1 MILVL
6 KQGKYVVAKLILK
19 PTLSE
24 WVFFVPF
31 FLYHPLF
38 ISTFSTHFCTMQIA
52 DLIKANRERK
62 FFAHYNENPK
72 AYDEALNAA
81 GLETF
86 QKRLNSNY
94 ELPGSPNASFYGEE
108 VSPYLQTG
116 LGIHYPKTPADKI
129 ILQAKDG
136 FDAWRHLSPQ
146 QRFDILFET
155 LEAVSKRFFEMAYAT
170 MHTTGQS
177 FLMSFQ
183 ASGPHACDRA
193 LEVMVTGLEQLQ
205 YYPSEVDWVKNMG
218 KFDLTLHKNY
228 KAVPK
233 GIGLVIGCSTFPTWN
248 TVPGVYADLITGNSV
263 IIKPHPKAVY
273 PIAIFV
279 EEMQNVFIRHQLS
292 PNIVQLAID
301 STTEPITK
309 LLAEHPEVK
318 LIDYTGGNTFGD
330 YVESLGK
337 TCFTEKAG
345 INSVIVDSCQNFSA
359 VAQNIAFSF
368 SLYSGQMCTAPQ
380 NIYIPAGGVQTPEG
394 NLSYDQ
400 VVEGIKMALKGLME
414 NPKAAA
420 PTLGAIQNDAT
431 ISRIED
437 KISQHQAQSITLD
450 VKVENIEFNAARLK
464 VPSIILAEAADK
476 DTYMHECFGPLVF
489 VVKTSGFEESLSIVK
504 ESARTHGAITCL
516 AYTTDKQ
523 KMERIEDEMNSVF
536 TPVSFNFT
544 GAAFVNQH
552 AAFSDLHVS
561 GGNPSGNATFTNADF
576 INKRYIW
583 IGNRYML

>member
-1 MILVL
+1 
-6 KQGKYVVAKLILK
+6 
-19 PTLSE
+19 
-24 WVFFVPF
+24 
-31 FLYHPLF
+31 
-38 ISTFSTHFCTMQIA
+38 MQIA

-72 AYDEALNAA
+72 AYDESLMAK
-81 GLETF
+81 GLEVF

-94 ELPGSPNASFYGEE
+94 ELPGAPDADFYGEE

-116 LGIHYPKTPADKI
+116 LGIHYPKLAVDTI
-129 ILQAKDG
+129 IAQAEDG
-136 FDAWRHLSPQ
+136 FDAWRKIDAQ
-146 QRFDILFET
+146 KRFDILFDS
-155 LEAVSKRFFEMAYAT
+155 LNRVSERFFEMAYAT

-193 LEVMVTGLEQLQ
+193 LEVMVSAMDQLG

-218 KFDLTLHKNY
+218 KFDLVLHKNY
-228 KAVPK
+228 KSIPK
-233 GIGLVIGCSTFPTWN
+233 GVGLIIGCSTFPTWN
-248 TVPGVYADLITGNSV
+248 TVPGLYADLITGNSAIV
-263 IIKPHPKAVY
+263 KPHPKAVY

-279 EEMQNVFIRHQLS
+279 EELQKAFIANGLS
-292 PNIVQLAID
+292 PNIVQLASD
-301 STTEPITK
+301 GSNNPITK
-309 LLAEHPEVK
+309 TLAEHPSVK
-318 LIDYTGGNTFGD
+318 LIDYTGGNAFGD

-345 INSVIVDSCQNFSA
+345 INSVIIDSCANFNA
-359 VAQNIAFSF
+359 VAQNIAFSV

-380 NIYIPAGGVQTPEG
+380 NIYISENGVTTPEG
-394 NLSYDQ
+394 LISY
-400 VVEGIKMALKGLME
+400 EEALNGISNAVRALME

-431 ISRIED
+431 ISRVED
-437 KISQHQAQSITLD
+437 TIKQHQAQAIKMD
-450 VKVENIEFNAARLK
+450 VVVTNAEFENARIK
-464 VPSIILAEAADK
+464 VPSIISTTAADTA
-476 DTYMHECFGPLVF
+476 TYMKECFGPLIF
-489 VVKTSGFEESLSIVK
+489 VVKTSSFEESLSIVK
-504 ESARTHGAITCL
+504 NSAATHGAITCL

-523 KMERIEDEMNSVF
+523 RMDRIEDEMNSVF

>member
-1 MILVL
+1 
-6 KQGKYVVAKLILK
+6 
-19 PTLSE
+19 
-24 WVFFVPF
+24 
-31 FLYHPLF
+31 
-38 ISTFSTHFCTMQIA
+38 MQIA

-72 AYDEALNAA
+72 AYDESLMAK

-94 ELPGSPNASFYGEE
+94 ELPGAPNAEYYGEE

-116 LGIHYPKTPADKI
+116 LGIHYPKTSVDTLIAE
-129 ILQAKDG
+129 ASSA
-136 FDAWRHLSPQ
+136 FDVWRKLDPQ
-146 QRFDILFET
+146 KRFDILFDS
-155 LEAVSKRFFEMAYAT
+155 LNKVSERFFEMAYAT

-183 ASGPHACDRA
+183 ASGPHACDRS
-193 LEVMVTGLEQLQ
+193 LEVMVSAMDQLG
-205 YYPSEVDWVKNMG
+205 YYPAEVDWVKNMG
-218 KFDLTLHKNY
+218 KFDLVLHKNY
-228 KAVPK
+228 KPVPK
-233 GIGLVIGCSTFPTWN
+233 GVGLIIGCSTFPTWN
-248 TVPGVYADLITGNSV
+248 TVPGLYADLITGNTAIV
-263 IIKPHPKAVY
+263 KPHPKAVY

-279 EEMQNVFIRHQLS
+279 EELQKCFIANGL
-292 PNIVQLAID
+292 PANIVQLAAD
-301 STTEPITK
+301 SSSAPITK
-309 LLAEHPEVK
+309 LLAEHPSVK
-318 LIDYTGGNTFGD
+318 LIDYTGGNAFGD

-345 INSVIVDSCQNFSA
+345 INSVLIESCNNFNA
-359 VAQNIAFSF
+359 VAQNIAFSV

-380 NIYIPAGGVQTPEG
+380 NIYIPETGVKTPEG
-394 NLSYDQ
+394 VISYEDALA
-400 VVEGIKMALKGLME
+400 GISNAVKALME

-431 ISRIED
+431 ISRVDDTI
-437 KISQHQAQSITLD
+437 KQHQAQAIQLD
-450 VKVENIEFNAARLK
+450 IQVSNAEFENARIK
-464 VPSIILAEAADK
+464 VPSIISTTSAESA
-476 DTYMHECFGPLVF
+476 TYMKECFGPLIF
-489 VVKTSGFEESLSIVK
+489 VVKTKSFDESLSIVK
-504 ESARTHGAITCL
+504 HSAESHGAITCL
-516 AYTTDKQ
+516 AYTTDKAI
-523 KMERIEDEMNSVF
+523 MDRIEDEMNSVF

>member
-6 KQGKYVVAKLILK
+6 KQGKYVVAKLIVIPLARAG
-19 PTLSE
+19 
-24 WVFFVPF
+24 FFFAPSLCF
-31 FLYHPLF
+31 SSLF
-38 ISTFSTHFCTMQIA
+38 AHFCTMQIA
-52 DLIKANRERK
+52 DLFKANRERK

-72 AYDEALNAA
+72 AYNDDLNAA
-81 GLETF
+81 GLAAF
-86 QKRLNSNY
+86 QAKLNTNY
-94 ELPGSPNASFYGEE
+94 ALPGNTQSDFYGEE
-108 VSPYLQTG
+108 ISPYLQTG
-116 LGIHYPKTPADKI
+116 LGIHYPKTSVDALI
-129 ILQAKDG
+129 NQAQDG
-136 FDAWRHLSPQ
+136 FNQWRKLNPQ

-155 LEAVSKRFFEMAYAT
+155 LEAVSARFFEIAYAT

-205 YYPSEVDWVKNMG
+205 YYPADVDWVKNMG

-228 KAVPK
+228 KAIPK

-279 EEMQNVFIRHQLS
+279 EEMQGVFIKHNLN

-309 LLAEHPEVK
+309 KLAEHPEVK

-345 INSVIVDSCQNFSA
+345 INSVIVDSCQNFNA

-380 NIYIPAGGVQTPEG
+380 NIYIPSTGVQTPDG
-394 NLSYDQ
+394 IISYENA
-400 VVEGIKMALKGLME
+400 VEGIRMALKGLME

-431 ISRIED
+431 INRIED
-437 KISQHQAQSITLD
+437 KIKQHQAQSIQLD
-450 VKVENIEFNAARLK
+450 VHVENTEFNTARLR
-464 VPSIILAEAADK
+464 VPSIITTDASDSS
-476 DTYMHECFGPLVF
+476 TYMQECFGPLVF
-489 VVKTSGFEESLSIVK
+489 IVKTSGFDETLKIVK
-504 ESARTHGAITCL
+504 ESASKHGAITCL
-516 AYTTDKQ
+516 AYTTDKA
-523 KMERIEDEMNSVF
+523 KMEKIEDEMNSVF

-561 GGNPSGNATFTNADF
+561 GGNPSGNATFTNAEY

>member
-1 MILVL
+1 
-6 KQGKYVVAKLILK
+6 
-19 PTLSE
+19 
-24 WVFFVPF
+24 
-31 FLYHPLF
+31 
-38 ISTFSTHFCTMQIA
+38 MQI
-52 DLIKANRERK
+52 DQFIKANRERK
-62 FFAHYNENPK
+62 FFAHFNENPK
-72 AYDEALNAA
+72 AYEESLMAK

-94 ELPGSPNASFYGEE
+94 TLPAFKGSDFYGEE
-108 VSPYLQTG
+108 ISPYLQTG
-116 LGIHYPKTPADKI
+116 LGIHYPKSSVNEILDNAKTAFNQWRKI
-129 ILQAKDG
+129 DLET
-136 FDAWRHLSPQ
+136 
-146 QRFDILFET
+146 RFDILFES
-155 LEAVSKRFFEMAYAT
+155 LNKVSERFFEMAYAT

-193 LEVMVTGLEQLQ
+193 LEVMVTAMEQLG
-205 YYPSEVDWVKNMG
+205 YYPKEVEWVKNMG
-218 KFDLTLHKNY
+218 KFDLKLHKNY
-228 KAVPK
+228 KPVPK
-233 GIGLVIGCSTFPTWN
+233 GTGLVIGCSTFPTWN
-248 TVPGVYADLITGNSV
+248 TVPGLYADLITGNSAIV
-263 IIKPHPKAVY
+263 KPHPKAVY

-279 EEMQNVFIRHQLS
+279 EELQNVLISRGLD

-301 STTEPITK
+301 SAAEPITK
-309 LLAEHPEVK
+309 QLAESDAVT
-318 LIDYTGGNTFGD
+318 LIDYTGGNAFGD

-345 INSVIVDSCQNFSA
+345 INSVILDSCTNFNA
-359 VAQNIAFSF
+359 VAQNIAFSI

-380 NIYIPAGGVQTPEG
+380 NIYISDSGVSTPEG
-394 NLSYDQ
+394 IISYEDA
-400 VVEGIKMALKGLME
+400 VSGINNALKALME

-431 ISRIED
+431 ISRVEETLG
-437 KISQHQAQSITLD
+437 KHKSQAMPMP
-450 VKVENIEFNAARLK
+450 VKVENAEFENARIR
-464 VPSIILAEAADK
+464 VPEIIATTSADTE
-476 DTYMHECFGPLVF
+476 TYMKECFGPLAF
-489 VVKTSGFEESLSIVK
+489 IVKTKNFEESLSIVK

-516 AYTTDKQ
+516 AFETDKAR
-523 KMERIEDEMNSVF
+523 MELIEDEMNSVF

>member
-1 MILVL
+1 
-6 KQGKYVVAKLILK
+6 
-19 PTLSE
+19 
-24 WVFFVPF
+24 
-31 FLYHPLF
+31 
-38 ISTFSTHFCTMQIA
+38 MQIA
-52 DLIKANRERK
+52 DLIKANKERK
-62 FFAHYNENPK
+62 FFAVFNENPK
-72 AYDEALNAA
+72 AYDESLMAK
-81 GLETF
+81 GLEVF

-94 ELPGSPNASFYGEE
+94 ELPGSPNADYYGEE

-116 LGIHYPKTPADKI
+116 LGIHYPKISVDMI
-129 ILQAKDG
+129 MQQASDG
-136 FDAWRHLSPQ
+136 FDAWRQLDANK
-146 QRFDILFET
+146 RYDILFES
-155 LEAVSKRFFEMAYAT
+155 LNKVSERFFEMAYAT

-193 LEVMVTGLEQLQ
+193 LEVMVSAMDQLG

-218 KFDLTLHKNY
+218 KFDLVLHKNY
-228 KAVPK
+228 KAIPK
-233 GIGLVIGCSTFPTWN
+233 GVGLIIGCSTFPTWN
-248 TVPGVYADLITGNSV
+248 TVPGLYADLITGNAAIV
-263 IIKPHPKAVY
+263 KPHPKAVY

-279 EEMQNVFIRHQLS
+279 EELQKAFINHGLS

-301 STTEPITK
+301 SSTNPITK
-309 LLAEHPEVK
+309 TLAENDSVK
-318 LIDYTGGNTFGD
+318 LIDYTGGNAFGD

-345 INSVIVDSCQNFSA
+345 INSVLIDSCANFNA
-359 VAQNIAFSF
+359 VAQNIAFSV

-380 NIYIPAGGVQTPEG
+380 NIYISENGVTTPDG
-394 NLSYDQ
+394 VISYDDALA
-400 VVEGIKMALKGLME
+400 GITQAVRSLME

-431 ISRIED
+431 ISRVDDTIR
-437 KISQHQAQSITLD
+437 QHQAQAIQLD
-450 VKVENIEFNAARLK
+450 IVVSNAEFENARIK
-464 VPSIILAEAADK
+464 VPSIISTTAAETG
-476 DTYMHECFGPLVF
+476 TYMKECFGPLIF
-489 VVKTSGFEESLSIVK
+489 VVKTKSFDESLSIVK
-504 ESARTHGAITCL
+504 NSAATHGAITCL
-516 AYTTDKQ
+516 AYTTDQ
-523 KMERIEDEMNSVF
+523 QRMARIEDEMNSVF

>member
-1 MILVL
+1 LS
-6 KQGKYVVAKLILK
+6 ADELI
-19 PTLSE
+19 SN
-24 WVFFVPF
+24 
-31 FLYHPLF
+31 
-38 ISTFSTHFCTMQIA
+38 
-52 DLIKANRERK
+52 ANSAFNQWRK
-62 FFAHYNENPK
+62 
-72 AYDEALNAA
+72 
-81 GLETF
+81 
-86 QKRLNSNY
+86 
-94 ELPGSPNASFYGEE
+94 
-108 VSPYLQTG
+108 
-116 LGIHYPKTPADKI
+116 
-129 ILQAKDG
+129 
-136 FDAWRHLSPQ
+136 LSPQ

-155 LEAVSKRFFEMAYAT
+155 LDAVSKRFFEIAYAT

-193 LEVMVTGLEQLQ
+193 LEVMVTGIEQLQ
-205 YYPSEVDWVKNMG
+205 YYPNEVDWVKNMG

-279 EEMQNVFIRHQLS
+279 EEMQNVFIKHNLN

-309 LLAEHPEVK
+309 ILAEHPDVK

-345 INSVIVDSCQNFSA
+345 INSVIVDSCQNFNA

-380 NIYIPAGGVQTPEG
+380 NIYIPESGVNTPDG
-394 NLSYDQ
+394 VISYENA
-400 VVEGIKMALKGLME
+400 VEGIRMALKGLME

-420 PTLGAIQNDAT
+420 PTLGAIQNDGT

-437 KISQHQAQSITLD
+437 KIAQHQAQTIQLD
-450 VKVENIEFNAARLK
+450 VKVENAEFNTARMR
-464 VPSIILAEAADK
+464 VPSIITTDAADSS
-476 DTYMHECFGPLVF
+476 TYMQECFGPLVF
-489 VVKTSGFEESLSIVK
+489 IVKTSGFDETLKIVK
-504 ESARTHGAITCL
+504 DSAAKHGAITCL
-516 AYTTDKQ
+516 AYTTDKS
-523 KMERIEDEMNSVF
+523 KMEQIEDEMNSVF

-561 GGNPSGNATFTNADF
+561 GGNPSGNATFTNAEY